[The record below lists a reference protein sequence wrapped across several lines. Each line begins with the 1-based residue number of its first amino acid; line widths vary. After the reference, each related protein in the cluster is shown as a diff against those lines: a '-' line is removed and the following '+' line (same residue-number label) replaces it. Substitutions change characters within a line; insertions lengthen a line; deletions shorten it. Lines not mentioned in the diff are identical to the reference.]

1 MPPLRPVVH
10 NRSVVEVAIGAKTV
24 CVLKYV
30 VIRDVAVAAELAAR
44 ARLSRLPMNVL
55 GRL

>member
-10 NRSVVEVAIGAKTV
+10 NRLVVEVAIGAKTV